1 MYTIVIQIKL
11 EAKILL
17 TIIPQVKLCVFLVQ
31 IQIGNTIFNFR
42 LSDTIFA

>member
-17 TIIPQVKLCVFLVQ
+17 TIITQVKLCFFSS
-31 IQIGNTIFNFR
+31 NTKFY
-42 LSDTIFA
+42 